1 MAPAREVT
9 LYGRPGCHLC
19 DDAAP
24 ALEALARAAGA
35 RLVRVN
41 IDDDDDLIR
50 RYGLEIPVVAVDGV
64 EVAHAPLS
72 LDRVREALAR
82 AD

>member
-1 MAPAREVT
+1 MTARRVT

-19 DDAAP
+19 DEALP

-35 RLVRVN
+35 VLERVN
-41 IDDDDDLIR
+41 IDEDDDLIR

-64 EVAHAPLS
+64 EVTRAPLA
-72 LDRVREALAR
+72 LERVRAALGR
-82 AD
+82 S

>member
-1 MAPAREVT
+1 MPTAREVT

-35 RLVRVN
+35 RLVRINV
-41 IDDDDDLIR
+41 DDDDDLIR
-50 RYGLEIPVVAVDGV
+50 RYGFEIPVVALGI
-64 EVAHAPLS
+64 PGS
-72 LDRVREALAR
+72 R
-82 AD
+82 